1 MVIGSNLGRTILSFL
16 FAKIPCGMKVKG
28 HSKPRVA
35 EKYLIMEF
43 EWQLLSF

>member
-1 MVIGSNLGRTILSFL
+1 
-16 FAKIPCGMKVKG
+16 MKVKG